1 MVLSWYLTMKTITG
15 SIFKL
20 SIRYLYLRNTIYQYQ
35 RKVPKDLLDR
45 YDGTTVIKINL
56 KTASIDEAAKKILI
70 LNRQHE
76 SSWDNMRANPS
87 ITPTSISDAAKKL
100 LALYNLKPLPAT
112 NLASDLE
119 LFMDLVV
126 EPKREQAAEG
136 DDESYRN
143 ISPSDYLSP
152 TEAQALKL
160 ICIAPK
166 FNLSEALEL
175 YLKRH
180 KKANDQAFITY
191 TTRIWDRLIDILG
204 DKAFEEVNRADANL
218 FIDRILEGGSKT
230 TTARRMLNTVK
241 AVFNTAIVEKELNKS
256 NPFNKI
262 RIAGFGE
269 DAEEREPFTIDELK
283 ILSKACIAKDDD
295 MRWMIALQLDLGA
308 RVAEIAGLALS
319 DFHLDAEIPYVSIKP
334 HPWRSLKTKDS
345 KRDIPLVGNALW
357 AATRVTE
364 SATKGQLCAFPRY
377 TDGKTCNG
385 TGASNAL
392 NDWIRARGIDNTTHS
407 FRHSMR
413 DRLRNV
419 NATKEIQ
426 DAVGGWGKVDMGE
439 KYGQGYALKLLKEWL
454 DKVVI

>member
-1 MVLSWYLTMKTITG
+1 MKTITG

-45 YDGTTVIKINL
+45 YDGTTLIKINL
-56 KTASIDEAAKKILI
+56 KTASLDEAAKKVLT
-70 LNRQHE
+70 LNRQYE
-76 SSWDNMRANPS
+76 SSWESMRSNPS
-87 ITPTSISDAAKKL
+87 ITPTSISESAKKL
-100 LALYNLKPLPAT
+100 LALYNLKPLPAS
-112 NLASDLE
+112 NLAADLE

-136 DDESYRN
+136 DDETYRN

-152 TEAQALKL
+152 TEAQALSL
-160 ICIAPK
+160 IRITPK

-180 KKANDQAFITY
+180 QKANDQTFITY
-191 TTRIWDRLIDILG
+191 TTRIWNRLIEALG

-218 FIDRILEGGSKT
+218 FIDKILEGGSKT

-241 AVFNTAIVEKELNKS
+241 AVFNTVIDEKEFGKS
-256 NPFNKI
+256 NPFNRI

-269 DAEEREPFTIDELK
+269 DAEEREPFTIEELK
-283 ILSKACIAKDDD
+283 TLSKECIAKDDD
-295 MRWMIALQLDLGA
+295 MRWIIALQLDLGA

-319 DFHLDAEIPYVSIKP
+319 DFHLDAEVPYVSFRP
-334 HPWRSLKTKDS
+334 HPWRSLKTKGS
-345 KRDIPLVGNALW
+345 KRNIPLIGNALW

-364 SATKGQLCAFPRY
+364 SASKGQIQAFPRY
-377 TDGKTCNG
+377 TNGKTCNG

-392 NDWIRARGIDNTTHS
+392 NDWIRSRGIDNTTHS

-419 NATKEIQ
+419 NANKEIQ
-426 DAVGGWGKVDMGE
+426 DAVGGWGKIDMGE

-454 DKVVI
+454 DKVMLD